1 MIQLKLMA
9 PGADLFWRC
18 SSLGKDPFCPSKM
31 SPWVASI
38 CSFGTASNFICIQEI
53 SMGRQHWWWWWG
65 IVNLQRCLVF
75 LMYWYDNTPYLVY
88 SNLFNAHLYFVESL
102 ACNSQVNSWTSL
114 VVNINSHHTRQWQ
127 EDFGRM
133 KQFMHYMLEYLSYLP
148 ELIFLRS
155 HLPP

>member
-1 MIQLKLMA
+1 MIQLELMA
-9 PGADLFWRC
+9 PGADLFWRW
-18 SSLGKDPFCPSKM
+18 SPLGKDLFCPSEM

-38 CSFGTASNFICIQEI
+38 CSFGTASNLICIQEI

-65 IVNLQRCLVF
+65 IVNLPRCLVF
-75 LMYWYDNTPYLVY
+75 LMYWCDNTPYPVY

-127 EDFGRM
+127 EDFVRT